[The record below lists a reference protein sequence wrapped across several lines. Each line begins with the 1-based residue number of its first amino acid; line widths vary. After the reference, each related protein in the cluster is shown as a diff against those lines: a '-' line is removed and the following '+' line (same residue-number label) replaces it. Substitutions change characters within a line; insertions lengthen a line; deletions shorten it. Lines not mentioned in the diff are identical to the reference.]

1 VQVSNGQ
8 LSLFSPVKGCTKKPV
23 DIDDERT
30 PRETTKYRY
39 GLDDLDLEVV
49 VTVGRIDGE
58 DDMPWVFGLNLTTKD
73 WGRYFGPVAKW
84 GFRALSERH
93 ALIGALEYSVEELLG
108 FARRQQ
114 VYLDDATTFRY
125 WNEMMRRGIPYLRS
139 VIEAER
145 VIAYCEVARDNP

>member
-30 PRETTKYRY
+30 PRETTKYSY

-73 WGRYFGPVAKW
+73 LGRYFGPVAKW

-114 VYLDDATTFRY
+114 VYLDDATTLRY